1 MRQARVR
8 APELADWALS
18 RGTSAL
24 TTPQIAELLDVP
36 EAHVSARL
44 AAPRARGE
52 WVTPARGWWV
62 PVAPEWRTWGA
73 PPGIELVDGLAAYLD
88 LPYYVGWLS
97 AAALYGASH
106 QAPQVFQVAVS
117 RQVRDRQVGRTRFE
131 FHRVAN
137 LLSRLTTTRPTRS
150 GSVRVAT
157 AELTAFDLADRVT
170 GSGGLN
176 NVATVLADLAE
187 DPGLDPVRLVQMAEQ
202 FPSATVRRL
211 GWLLESVGAHG
222 LGKMQAVATHG
233 PATPARLDPS
243 RDLVG
248 PVNRRWQ
255 VRVNAQVDGDL

>member
-1 MRQARVR
+1 M
-8 APELADWALS
+8 
-18 RGTSAL
+18 
-24 TTPQIAELLDVP
+24 
-36 EAHVSARL
+36 
-44 AAPRARGE
+44 
-52 WVTPARGWWV
+52 
-62 PVAPEWRTWGA
+62 
-73 PPGIELVDGLAAYLD
+73 
-88 LPYYVGWLS
+88 
-97 AAALYGASH
+97 
-106 QAPQVFQVAVS
+106 S

-187 DPGLDPVRLVQMAEQ
+187 EPGLDPVRLVQMAEQ

-222 LGKMQAVATHG
+222 LGKMQAAAMHG